1 MARLQHTGIAT
12 SSSGE
17 NAVVA
22 GVTGEQVRV
31 YRLVLINGAATA
43 QTITIKDK
51 ASGSTI
57 ATLYLPSSVGGGLIL
72 GNGNTSECPVF
83 SSVAGGAFIV
93 NLSAATAVGG
103 FVQYEQL

>member
-1 MARLQHTGIAT
+1 MALLSHANIAT

-22 GVTGEQVRV
+22 AVAGKRV
-31 YRLVLINGAATA
+31 KVYKFVIVNGAATA

-51 ASGSTI
+51 ASGSTL
-57 ATLYLPSSVGGGLIL
+57 ATLYLPSSIGGGDVL
-72 GNGNTSECPVF
+72 GNGDLSQCPEFV
-83 SSVAGGAFIV
+83 SADGGAFIV

-103 FVQYEQL
+103 YCKYTQE

>member
-1 MARLQHTGIAT
+1 MALLSHAGIAT

-17 NAVVA
+17 NAIVA
-22 GVTGEQVRV
+22 AVTGSQVKV
-31 YRLVLINGAATA
+31 YKLVLINGAATA

-51 ASGSTI
+51 ASGATL

-83 SSVAGGAFIV
+83 RSVTSGAFIV

-103 FVQYEQL
+103 FVQYTQE